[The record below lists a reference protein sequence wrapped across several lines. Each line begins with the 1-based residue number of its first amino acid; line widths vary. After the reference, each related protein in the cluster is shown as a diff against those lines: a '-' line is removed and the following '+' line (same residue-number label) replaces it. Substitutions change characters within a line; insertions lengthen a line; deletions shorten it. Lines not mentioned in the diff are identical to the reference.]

1 MSKSIILGIC
11 FTALA
16 GTATGQAKDGWKDIF
31 QQVHTEVSQ
40 RSTGYQNLQ
49 QSTTYIGHRLT
60 GSANGAKAEEQVF
73 NLLKSYGYTPRYQSF
88 ESESWSR
95 GGLALKID
103 GISYKA
109 VSLAH
114 SPVEASLSGTIVDLG
129 NGLEEDYTN
138 NKISLKDKIVLV
150 YLGVLPGSREGTRN
164 LHRSE
169 KTSLAIKNG
178 AAGIIFFN
186 AAPGNILLTGTAS
199 VDGRLVSIPAICISN
214 NDGQKLKE
222 KLTKGV
228 HSANII
234 MNNFSGTVQ
243 ARNVIATLP
252 GKSKP
257 GEKIVIGGHLDSWDL
272 ATGAI
277 DNGIGSF
284 AVVDMAR
291 TFKALNLQ
299 PERTIEFVLFM
310 GEEQGLLGSKA
321 YVKEALADGS
331 LSSVKYM
338 LNFDMTNDP
347 KGYHSSVEDDKDII
361 QGIGDIAKN
370 IDTAFTNTYSS
381 GLGLHS
387 DHQPFLLQG
396 IPTGGAAGRLSREVL
411 NCYHADCDA
420 FHLVN
425 EQELKNTIFFGS
437 ILLYGLADSETL
449 KAQRMND
456 EILREKLEKANLK
469 EPLQIAGEWRW
480 TE

>member
-1 MSKSIILGIC
+1 MRKLIVPGI
-11 FTALA
+11 FFLSTAFNVVI
-16 GTATGQAKDGWKDIF
+16 GQVKNEWNDIF
-31 QQVHTEVSQ
+31 KAIHTEVNQ
-40 RSTGYQNLQ
+40 RSAAYSNLQ

-60 GSANGAKAEEQVF
+60 GSENGAKAEEQVF
-73 NLLKSYGYTPRYQSF
+73 NLLKSYGYEPRYQSF

-95 GGLALKID
+95 GKLDIKIN

-114 SPVEASLSGTIVDLG
+114 TPVEAHVTGAIVDLG
-129 NGLEEDYTN
+129 NGLEEDYAN
-138 NKISLKDKIVLV
+138 NKVSLDDKIVFV
-150 YLGVLPGSREGTRN
+150 YLGVLPGSKEGTRN

-169 KTSLAIKNG
+169 KTALAIRNG

-199 VDGRLVSIPAICISN
+199 VDGKLISIPAVCISN
-214 NDGQKLKE
+214 NDGLKLKE
-222 KLTKGV
+222 RLTTGKHTAG
-228 HSANII
+228 II
-234 MNNFSGTVQ
+234 MTNFSGKVQ

-257 GEKIVIGGHLDSWDL
+257 EEKIVIGGHLDSWDL

-291 TFKALNLQ
+291 TFKALHLQ

-321 YVKEALADGS
+321 YVENALADGS
-331 LSSVKYM
+331 LNAVQYM

-347 KGYHSSVEDDKDII
+347 KGYHSSVEDDKVLIG
-361 QGIGDIAKN
+361 GIGAIAKT
-370 IDTAFTNTYSS
+370 IDTAFANTYSS

-387 DHQPFLLQG
+387 DHQPFMLQG

-420 FHLVN
+420 FDLVN
-425 EQELKNTIFFGS
+425 EQELKNTVLFGS
-437 ILLYGLADSETL
+437 LLLYGLADAETL
-449 KAQRMND
+449 KAQRMSD
-456 EILREKLEKANLK
+456 DTLREKLEKASLK

-480 TE
+480 

>member
-1 MSKSIILGIC
+1 MLKRNLLTAIAFFSIAI
-11 FTALA
+11 ASS
-16 GTATGQAKDGWKDIF
+16 QVKNEWKNIF
-31 QQVHTEVSQ
+31 KNIHREVDQHSA
-40 RSTGYQNLQ
+40 GYQNLQ

-73 NLLKSYGYTPRYQSF
+73 NLLKSYGYEARYQTF

-95 GGLALKID
+95 GDLSLKIN
-103 GISYKA
+103 GVSYKA

-114 SPVEASLSGTIVDLG
+114 SPVAVNITGNLVDLE

-138 NKISLKDKIVLV
+138 NKIPLKDKIVFV
-150 YLGVLPGSREGTRN
+150 YLGVLPGSKEGTRN

-169 KTSLAIKNG
+169 KTALAIKNG
-178 AAGIIFFN
+178 AAGIMFFN

-199 VDGRLVSIPAICISN
+199 VNGKVISIPAICISN
-214 NDGQKLKE
+214 NDGLKLKE
-222 KLTKGV
+222 KLKKNTQA
-228 HSANII
+228 ANII
-234 MNNFSGTVQ
+234 MQNFSGPVK

-252 GKSKP
+252 GKKR
-257 GEKIVIGGHLDSWDL
+257 EKIIIGGHLDSWDL
-272 ATGAI
+272 STGAI

-321 YVKEALADGS
+321 YVKEAKAKGE
-331 LSSVKYM
+331 LSDIRYM

-347 KGYHSSVEDDKDII
+347 KGYHSSVDNDKAVI
-361 QGIGDIAKN
+361 QGIGDLAKT
-370 IDTAFTNTYSS
+370 IDTAFSNTYSA

-396 IPTGGAAGRLSREVL
+396 VPTGGAAGRLSREVL

-420 FHLVN
+420 FDLVN

-437 ILLYGLADSETL
+437 ILLYGLADSKTL
-449 KAQRMND
+449 NAIPMTD
-456 EILREKLEKANLK
+456 TELRDKLIQANLK
-469 EPLQIAGEWRW
+469 EPLQLSGDWRW
-480 TE
+480 E